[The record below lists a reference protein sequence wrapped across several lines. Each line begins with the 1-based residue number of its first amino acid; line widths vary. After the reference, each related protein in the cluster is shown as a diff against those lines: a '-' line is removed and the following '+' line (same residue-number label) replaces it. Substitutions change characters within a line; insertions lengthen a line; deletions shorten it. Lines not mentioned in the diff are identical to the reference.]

1 MKSFARALPG
11 LLLVLVT
18 LAVVAAIGW
27 LGVSWFL
34 GLAPTTQTP
43 VAALTGVVLAPL
55 IAFVTSRVLERRRS
69 LDASLRD
76 KKTQLYDEMVKGLMS
91 ILDLGGAARKVGKNN
106 TGEILKFFVNMTP
119 RMITYASPRVIKA
132 WNGVRLGAARGA
144 SGFQTLANFED
155 MLKAMRADLG
165 HRTWLQPRG
174 ELLSLWVNDVHTIDW
189 RTMSLKPEFAK
200 PEAAEEE

>member
-1 MKSFARALPG
+1 VLPG
-11 LLLVLVT
+11 LLLLLAALAIVGVLAW
-18 LAVVAAIGW
+18 LA
-27 LGVSWFL
+27 VSWFI

-76 KKTQLYDEMVKGLMS
+76 KKTQLYDEMVKGLMN

-106 TGEILKFFVNMTP
+106 AAEILRFFVNMTP

-144 SGFQTLANFED
+144 TGFQTLANFED
-155 MLKAMRADLG
+155 LLKAMRADLG
-165 HRTWLQPRG
+165 HRTWVQPRG

-189 RTMSLKPEFAK
+189 KTMAYRPEFRK
-200 PEAAEEE
+200 PDADKEDE